1 MRRYQ
6 RGVIV
11 AFLGLLATTFV
22 KFLGV
27 DSPQNKQGGW
37 TRLSPPDFND

>member
-22 KFLGV
+22 KFLG
-27 DSPQNKQGGW
+27 DNSHQQKQGGW
-37 TRLSPPDFND
+37 TQLSPPDFDK

>member
-22 KFLGV
+22 KVLGT
-27 DSPQNKQGGW
+27 DSPKNKQGGW
-37 TRLSPPDFND
+37 TELSPPNFEN

>member
-22 KFLGV
+22 KVIGT
-27 DSPQNKQGGW
+27 DSPQKSDGGYKKL
-37 TRLSPPDFND
+37 TPPNF